1 VRAFIKVICLDNN
14 ATTKAYLAHSFVD
27 LDKKGLPRPTTKKGM
42 PKTTAR
48 DNKGKLL
55 GLHPVIS
62 FLADLS
68 HQVQTYAKYLYALK
82 NIWRKESEMNDV
94 DCLHLKRN
102 FAWWLFSGIGLTYE
116 EFHAPQ

>member
-1 VRAFIKVICLDNN
+1 MAVQAALECMMKIWGHEGVRAFIKVICLDNN

-27 LDKKGLPRPTTKKGM
+27 LDKKGLPRPTTKKGI
-42 PKTTAR
+42 PKTTVAR

-68 HQVQTYAKYLYALK
+68 HQVQTYA
-82 NIWRKESEMNDV
+82 S
-94 DCLHLKRN
+94 
-102 FAWWLFSGIGLTYE
+102 TYM
-116 EFHAPQ
+116 P